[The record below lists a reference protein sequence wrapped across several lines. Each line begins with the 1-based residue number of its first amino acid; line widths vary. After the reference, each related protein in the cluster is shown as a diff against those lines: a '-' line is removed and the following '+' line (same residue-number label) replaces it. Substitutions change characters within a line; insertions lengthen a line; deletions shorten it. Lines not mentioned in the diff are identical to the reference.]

1 MMREIFQPAVILA
14 QRESSVVVRAQHKND
29 ASRWSTYWIPAV
41 ARMTAVG
48 GMTAVSGMAAVGD
61 GGAQ

>member
-1 MMREIFQPAVILA
+1 MMAESLQPAVILA

-29 ASRWSTYWIPAV
+29 ASRWSTYWIPVV
-41 ARMTAVG
+41 ARMTA
-48 GMTAVSGMAAVGD
+48 MSGMAAMGD